1 MCLGEKDLG
10 GDEGDE
16 NMTKTYCIKLTLSSI
31 KNIKLKKYI
40 NVQISVF
47 CNKLVSLLFVLEKDI
62 ILFLTTACQV
72 CEIAQVKSGEGLCSC
87 LTNSMNKSN
96 HSMEN

>member
-31 KNIKLKKYI
+31 KNIKLKKI
-40 NVQISVF
+40 HKCTNQ
-47 CNKLVSLLFVLEKDI
+47 CVL
-62 ILFLTTACQV
+62 
-72 CEIAQVKSGEGLCSC
+72 
-87 LTNSMNKSN
+87 
-96 HSMEN
+96 